1 MNEWMSWYVSEPVR
15 EGMSVWI
22 SLGEDS
28 WTCVPEGRSHT
39 ANHRLD
45 AADSFIPHSSCF
57 VLRGS
62 IARFFNG

>member
-1 MNEWMSWYVSEPVR
+1 MDELVCERASEDMSA
-15 EGMSVWI
+15 WI

-45 AADSFIPHSSCF
+45 AADSSSPHSSYF
-57 VLRGS
+57 VLGES
-62 IARFFNG
+62 IARF